1 MLLPN
6 NMFMPNLKQALL
18 SLVKLANLKWI
29 WIKIPMEMS
38 LLMSAAINKSWAG
51 VKIKYCD
58 IVMIVYFF
66 YEIRN
71 LFIYS

>member
-1 MLLPN
+1 
-6 NMFMPNLKQALL
+6 
-18 SLVKLANLKWI
+18 
-29 WIKIPMEMS
+29 MS